1 MSIIIKNKLNKDFQV
16 IHLNKSKTSI
26 LSKNSDNQSSNSK
39 LGLKENN
46 NSDVTP
52 IRVKNVPK
60 SSFAKCRIE
69 QISNFR
75 NNNKTRY
82 SASVYKRNSVNLFKR
97 NSANLFKRNSANL
110 YKRNK
115 QKYHLSWTTLNSL
128 STEKLFSMKTLEKNI
143 QQKIIDIS
151 MKIEKEST
159 SIINEDKDTPKIN
172 ASLFIKKKTW
182 SR

>member
-1 MSIIIKNKLNKDFQV
+1 M
-16 IHLNKSKTSI
+16 
-26 LSKNSDNQSSNSK
+26 
-39 LGLKENN
+39 
-46 NSDVTP
+46 
-52 IRVKNVPK
+52 KNVPK

-82 SASVYKRNSVNLFKR
+82 SASVCKRNSVNLFKR

-172 ASLFIKKKTW
+172 ASLFIKKKLGLD
-182 SR
+182 SDVDQSSFVSKNNLSNQNLQIQRKKEKCMIFH